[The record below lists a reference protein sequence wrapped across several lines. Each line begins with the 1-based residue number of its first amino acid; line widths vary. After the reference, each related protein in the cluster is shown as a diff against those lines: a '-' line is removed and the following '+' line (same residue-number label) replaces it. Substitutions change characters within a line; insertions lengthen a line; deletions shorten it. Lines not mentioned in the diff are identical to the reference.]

1 MRLVLLSL
9 TVLTALVI
17 VPGAAPKEG
26 AQAVLTTTVPLGAK
40 AGSAVE
46 VAWRVTVP
54 DETGR
59 RRPFNAIGMFVRLLS
74 RTGAPPTIGFAT
86 PTAHE
91 DGRYDARVAVPTGGV
106 GGVRAGLRGST
117 DVVFPVVNDPFA
129 RCDAEAVH
137 STLRSFT
144 HAFNTGDAK
153 RLDRLFS
160 RTNFVWYSSAAPGR
174 RTLSGAAQRSS
185 LAAYFRARHRRHDR
199 VALLTFRF
207 NGYDEARRLGHF
219 ELTARRHADDY
230 RNDSPF
236 ELTGKGALDCAKAA
250 RTFAVLTLGGP
261 G

>member
-1 MRLVLLSL
+1 MSL
-9 TVLTALVI
+9 MVLTALAI
-17 VPGAAPKEG
+17 VPAAAPKEG
-26 AQAVLTTTVPLGAK
+26 AQAVLRSTVPLGAA
-40 AGSAVE
+40 AGSTVE
-46 VAWRVTVP
+46 IAWTVTVP

-74 RTGAPPTIGFAT
+74 RTGAPSTTGFAT

-91 DGRYDARVAVPTGGV
+91 DGRYDARLAVPAGGI

-117 DVVFPVVNDPFA
+117 DVVFPVVNDPLA

-137 STLRSFT
+137 SALRSFT
-144 HAFNTGDAK
+144 RAFNTGDAM

-160 RTNFVWYSSAAPGR
+160 QTNFVWYSSAAPGR
-174 RTLSGAAQRSS
+174 RTLSGAADRPS
-185 LAAYFRARHRRHDR
+185 LAAYFRTRHRRHDR
-199 VALLTFRF
+199 VKLLTFRF

-219 ELTARRHADDY
+219 ELTAERRADDY
-230 RNDSPF
+230 RSGSPF
-236 ELTGKGALDCAKAA
+236 ALTGKGALDCARTA